1 MVYLETPNKVRERRL
16 RMDGWDMIE
25 TVKGKYRQGK
35 IELNEPLDLQD
46 GTEVVVT
53 VSPSAAL
60 PTAGDALAAT
70 AGSWAGN
77 VPDDFEEQ
85 VDADRRRDTTRPAAG
100 W

>member
-1 MVYLETPNKVRERRL
+1 
-16 RMDGWDMIE
+16 MIE
-25 TVKGKYRQGK
+25 TVKGRHRQGK
-35 IELNEPLDLQD
+35 IELDEPLDLQD

-53 VSPSAAL
+53 VTPSAAV
-60 PTAGDALAAT
+60 AAEGDALAAK

-85 VDADRRRDTTRPAAG
+85 VYADRRRDAVRPPAQ